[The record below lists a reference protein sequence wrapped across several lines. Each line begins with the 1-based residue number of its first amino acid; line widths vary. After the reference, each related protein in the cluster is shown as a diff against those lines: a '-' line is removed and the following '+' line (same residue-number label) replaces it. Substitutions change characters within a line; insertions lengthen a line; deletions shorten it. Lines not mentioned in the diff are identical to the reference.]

1 MSIGAGLVFVPNGL
15 LEAVQWIE
23 GKMLGSV
30 TTETEV
36 LVVAGVGPMLL
47 QGGLLVED
55 GMRVAVRCF
64 MKFGAAVIAHGLASI
79 FDRIRSNQ
87 QLVIAYDN

>member
-1 MSIGAGLVFVPNGL
+1 MSIGVGLVFVPNGL
-15 LEAVQWIE
+15 LEVVQWIE

-36 LVVAGVGPMLL
+36 LVVASVGPMFL
-47 QGGLLVED
+47 QDRLLVGD
-55 GMRVAVRCF
+55 GMRVTVRCF
-64 MKFGAAVIAHGLASI
+64 MRFGAAAIAHGLASI